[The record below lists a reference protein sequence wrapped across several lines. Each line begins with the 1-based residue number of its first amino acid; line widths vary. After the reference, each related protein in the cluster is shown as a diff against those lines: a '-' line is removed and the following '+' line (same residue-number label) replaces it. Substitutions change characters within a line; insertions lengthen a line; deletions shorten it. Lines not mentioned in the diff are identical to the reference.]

1 MNQPAL
7 ELRDIHLPEPISW
20 WPLAPGWWI
29 LAAGILL
36 LIIISVIIRKAY
48 QRRQINRDI
57 AAELEI
63 IKQRFTDTHNNV
75 ELARSLSILLRR
87 VSITCYPGHDV
98 AGMTGENWL
107 HWLDKMMDNNK
118 DGKASFDSDTGRQLL
133 SAPYLPDDAVI
144 DFDAQALIEL
154 CESWL
159 LASHNKAANRAGM
172 LNKGAIA

>member
-1 MNQPAL
+1 MNQPTL

-36 LIIISVIIRKAY
+36 LFIIAFIFRKVY
-48 QRRQINRDI
+48 QARQIKRDI
-57 AAELEI
+57 AAELER
-63 IKQRFTDTHNNV
+63 IKQRYSDTQSNV

-87 VSITCYPGHDV
+87 VSITCHPDHDV
-98 AGMTGENWL
+98 AGMTGEDWL
-107 HWLDKMMDNNK
+107 HWLDQVQHNVKANK
-118 DGKASFDSDTGRQLL
+118 TSFVSDTGRLLL

-159 LASHNKAANRAGM
+159 LASHK
-172 LNKGAIA
+172 KGTVKDGGTV

>member
-29 LAAGILL
+29 LAASILL
-36 LIIISVIIRKAY
+36 LIIIAFIIRKVY
-48 QRRQINRDI
+48 QRRQIKRDI
-57 AAELEI
+57 AAELQH
-63 IKQRFTDTHNNV
+63 IKQRYADTQSNI

-87 VSITCYPGHDV
+87 VSITCYPNHDV
-98 AGMTGENWL
+98 AGMTGEDWL
-107 HWLDKMMDNNK
+107 HWLDQVQDNNK
-118 DGKASFDSDTGRQLL
+118 ANNKSFDSDTGRQLL

-144 DFDAQALIEL
+144 DFDAQALIRL

-159 LASHNKAANRAGM
+159 LASHK
-172 LNKGAIA
+172 KGALKRGATV